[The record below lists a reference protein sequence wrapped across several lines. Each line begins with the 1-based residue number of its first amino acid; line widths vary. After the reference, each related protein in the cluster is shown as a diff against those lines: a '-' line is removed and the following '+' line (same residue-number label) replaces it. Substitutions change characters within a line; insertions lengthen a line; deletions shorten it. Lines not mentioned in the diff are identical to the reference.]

1 MSFEA
6 DYKAKLKTAEEAV
19 QVIKSGDWVD
29 YGFCVNTPI
38 ALDKA
43 LATRLV
49 TLEDVKFRGGVL
61 PFNPAIF
68 QIENPGAHMCWNSWH
83 Y

>member
-19 QVIKSGDWVD
+19 KVIKSGDWVD

-43 LATRLV
+43 LASRLV

-61 PFNPAIF
+61 PFNPAILV
-68 QIENPGAHMCWNSWH
+68 NPPAI
-83 Y
+83 